1 MMIYLKNAADY
12 KLDFFKGMSYDEIR
26 PIFQARFYA
35 NMRFLFK
42 LREEME
48 EVDREVLKSINE
60 TPAQKAAKRRK
71 LNEEA
76 QKVED
81 LKKHLEVVNDEDDD
95 VFTEATP
102 LARKLIL
109 LVERRYL
116 LLKFTLEQL
125 VNVTR
130 LQVEE
135 ESEMSLELLRFTRQ
149 QLQKYQ
155 QG

>member
-1 MMIYLKNAADY
+1 
-12 KLDFFKGMSYDEIR
+12 
-26 PIFQARFYA
+26 
-35 NMRFLFK
+35 
-42 LREEME
+42 
-48 EVDREVLKSINE
+48 NE
-60 TPAQKAAKRRK
+60 TPAHKAAKRRK

-76 QKVED
+76 QEVKD
-81 LKKHLEVVNDEDDD
+81 LKKHLEVINDEDDD
-95 VFTEATP
+95 VFIEATQ

-109 LVERRYL
+109 LVERRYPL
-116 LLKFTLEQL
+116 SRFTLEQL

-149 QLQKYQ
+149 QLQEYQ